1 MRPCAAATRDI
12 AAGFTMFSAAM
23 PNDEPARALV
33 IILIT
38 VAILLVAIIL
48 LRPRIARA
56 DALKEGDIAPP
67 ITTQMVTGDQVAPF
81 SLADYRGKKV
91 ILYFYPKDDTPGCT
105 KEACAFRDGFARFQ
119 SAGLTV
125 LGCSVDS
132 SDAHRAF
139 IKKYSLPFPLLL
151 DPDRKIATN
160 YGAANGI
167 PILGLDKRITYVID
181 EDGRILKVYPNVDP
195 SQHATQILADM
206 PPPPTPTVTATPTA
220 KATPA
225 ASDDDNSSNSSD
237 DNDDM
242 KDDDSPKD

>member
-1 MRPCAAATRDI
+1 MSDT
-12 AAGFTMFSAAM
+12 TLT
-23 PNDEPARALV
+23 NEEPAKAL
-33 IILIT
+33 
-38 VAILLVAIIL
+38 VAILIAVAILFVAFIL

-56 DALKEGDIAPP
+56 DILKEGDIAPP

-105 KEACAFRDGFARFQ
+105 KEACAFRDGFAQFRN
-119 SAGLTV
+119 AGLTV

-139 IKKYSLPFPLLL
+139 IKKYNLPFSLLL

-181 EDGRILKVYPNVDP
+181 EDGRIFKVYPNVDP

-206 PPPPTPTVTATPTA
+206 PPPPTPTATAVATPS
-220 KATPA
+220 
-225 ASDDDNSSNSSD
+225 ASVGNNSSKSSD
-237 DNDDM
+237 DSGDSGDTKGN
-242 KDDDSPKD
+242 DDSPKD